1 MDRQGVEVGS
11 VLEYGRDPERNLG
24 RRVTLAGLGIN
35 LALGVLYAWS
45 VIKAAIPGEW
55 EWTDSQKTLP
65 YSVACLVFAIVM
77 VPAGRA
83 QDRLGP
89 RWVALAG
96 GFTVGLGLI
105 LASFTTSVGAFVA
118 GFGVLAGA
126 GIGMGYAAATP
137 AAVKWFPSKRT
148 GMIAGLVVAGF
159 GLAPVYISPVAK
171 LLIGHF
177 ATGTAPAINKGPGVQ
192 MALLIFGIA
201 FLLIVGILSQ
211 LLAVPPAGWKPG
223 APAGGK
229 AQGAKAGK
237 DYTWQEMLGTPQF
250 YLMWIMYAFAA
261 GAGLM
266 IIANLSPIV
275 TLQAGVKD
283 AFLFVAFMAVG
294 NACGRIIAGTVSDT
308 IGRRATMLIVF
319 AFQAVLMFILP
330 GVSAIWAFVILSVLL
345 GANYGANLALFPAA
359 TKDYFGL
366 KNFGV
371 NYGWV
376 FTAWGVGGLVLS
388 QISGYVFDSSKAAD
402 KARLI
407 AGGMTEAVAA
417 KAAVGNYN
425 TAYVIAGVCLIA
437 AALLSLVVRPVK
449 AKSAEP
455 ALVGAAL

>member
-1 MDRQGVEVGS
+1 MDRQGVAEAP
-11 VLEYGRDPERNLG
+11 VLTDASEPVRDLG
-24 RRVTLAGLGIN
+24 WRVTIAGLGIN

-45 VIKAAIPGEW
+45 VVKAAIPADW
-55 EWTDSQKTLP
+55 RWTDFEKTLP

-96 GFTVGLGLI
+96 GLTVGVGLI
-105 LASFTTSVGAFVA
+105 LASFTTSVWTFVL
-118 GFGVLAGA
+118 GFGVMAGA

-137 AAVKWFPSKRT
+137 AAVKWFPPQRT
-148 GMIAGLVVAGF
+148 GLIAGLVVAGF

-177 ATGTAPAINKGPGVQ
+177 STGTSPTINKGPGVQ
-192 MALLIFGIA
+192 MTLLIFGIA
-201 FLLIVGILSQ
+201 FLVIVGILSQ
-211 LLAVPPAGWKPG
+211 LLAIPPAGWKAA
-223 APAGGK
+223 APAGARAASTK
-229 AQGAKAGK
+229 ASR

-275 TLQAGVKD
+275 SLQAGVKD

-294 NACGRIIAGTVSDT
+294 NACGRIVAGTLSDR
-308 IGRRATMLIVF
+308 IGRRATMMIVF
-319 AFQAVLMFILP
+319 LFQAALMFMLP
-330 GVSAIWAFVILSVLL
+330 AVKAVWAFVILAVLL

-388 QISGYVFDSSKAAD
+388 QISGYVFDAAKAAD
-402 KARLI
+402 KARLMS
-407 AGGMTEAVAA
+407 GGMAEDLAS

-425 TAYVIAGVCLIA
+425 LAYLIAGGCLVA
-437 AALLSLVVRPVK
+437 AALIALALRPVGTK
-449 AKSAEP
+449 AADQ
-455 ALVGAAL
+455 